1 MELRS
6 ILDILNTKTLR
17 HFLVT
22 SGGTVVNGLL
32 GLLFYIVV
40 ARELGPDFYGIF
52 AVAVA
57 SIALISDISDLGID
71 TGLIRF
77 VGKYRQKEKEKA
89 LRFIKLGLIV
99 KVTVWLAVLLAGWAI
114 MPWVADAVFLKPELS
129 LPLRFS
135 LIGVGGAMLF
145 SLGTHTIQAYQK
157 FWSWSVVNVSMNGL
171 RLLAVFLMVGVGGLG
186 LESILAVYIVIP
198 FMGFFITLF
207 ILPNF
212 LAVRNEKSISREL
225 FHYSKWVA
233 LVGIMTATGSR
244 LDTFISARLLTVK
257 DVGIYSAASQIT
269 VVIPQLVFA
278 LATVV
283 APKLASFDSDQKAM
297 EYLKK
302 LQLLVFGMFVLGLL
316 VIPVLALLIPQI
328 YGVAYLES
336 ITPFVVLF
344 IAQLVF
350 LLSVPSHQ
358 AIFYYFS
365 KPSFFTWVGLGQL
378 AITGFLGWFL
388 ITAYGITGAALT
400 VLIANIFNFLIPSAW
415 VVYEFYRKLKL

>member
-1 MELRS
+1 MKLTNLLQ
-6 ILDILNTKTLR
+6 ILKTKTLS

-22 SGGTVVNGLL
+22 SGGTAVNGLL
-32 GLLFYIVV
+32 GLIFYVVV
-40 ARELGPDFYGIF
+40 ARELGPETYGVLS
-52 AVAVA
+52 VALA

-77 VGKYRQKEKEKA
+77 ISKYREDKEKA
-89 LRFIKLGLIV
+89 LKFLKLGLMV
-99 KVTVWLAVLLAGWAI
+99 KLAVWLVVLVIGWAI
-114 MPWVADAVFLKPELS
+114 MPMIAEAFFLKPGLS
-129 LPLRFS
+129 LPLQLS

-145 SLGTHTIQAYQK
+145 SLGTHAIQAYQK
-157 FWSWSVVNVSMNGL
+157 FWSWSIVNVSMNGL
-171 RLLAVFLMVGVGGLG
+171 RLLAVFLMVVIGGLG
-186 LESILAVYIVIP
+186 LGSVMAVYIAVP
-198 FMGFFITLF
+198 FMGFFVTLF
-207 ILPNF
+207 ILPDF
-212 LAVRNEKSISREL
+212 LAVKNAGSVRQEL

-233 LVGIMTATGSR
+233 LVGILTATGSR
-244 LDTFISARLLTVK
+244 LDMFISARLLTVK

-283 APKLASFDSDQKAM
+283 APKLASFDSDQKAV

-328 YGVAYLES
+328 YGAAYLES

-365 KPSFFTWVGLGQL
+365 KPGFFTWIGLGQL
-378 AITGFLGWFL
+378 VITAVLGWFL
-388 ITAYGITGAALT
+388 ISTYGIIGAAVT
-400 VLIANIFNFLIPSAW
+400 VLIANLFNFIVPSAW
-415 VVYEFYRKLKL
+415 VVYRFSRVLKG